1 MCLCLLL
8 HIYLFIFKKWSKRTD
23 EQVKSLG
30 WRLIF
35 FLWDLLQCK
44 LLDCIYIY
52 FFFLPKFPW
61 LLFVPLIL
69 QMCYWI
75 CRDRCNVLLYLWT
88 MLKPNKKRKLSHFS
102 LGSDSTVLITRF
114 LCCWHSLQWDV
125 FFRGCNMKQS
135 VEESITITTSW
146 PELHNIQA
154 WSFNYKGKPDVCNC
168 CYLLYIQNL
177 FSWIW
182 KQLNRGILY
191 SWAQAFCHH
200 LLVQKPLIVGFEVV
214 LIILSIWWE
223 FKACWS

>member
-1 MCLCLLL
+1 MC
-8 HIYLFIFKKWSKRTD
+8 F
-23 EQVKSLG
+23 LG
-30 WRLIF
+30 AVTW
-35 FLWDLLQCK
+35 
-44 LLDCIYIY
+44 
-52 FFFLPKFPW
+52 
-61 LLFVPLIL
+61 
-69 QMCYWI
+69 
-75 CRDRCNVLLYLWT
+75 N
-88 MLKPNKKRKLSHFS
+88 
-102 LGSDSTVLITRF
+102 
-114 LCCWHSLQWDV
+114 
-125 FFRGCNMKQS
+125 S

-146 PELHNIQA
+146 PELHNIHA

-223 FKACWS
+223 FKACWSYDVQPQFIGEGFIDEEGFKQMDKWILRVKQWPLWNLLLIFS